1 MKKLP
6 INKPPM
12 VFLPYNTTGY
22 EVPMEEESKPV
33 ARISSLADAR
43 KKVEDE
49 HADKVMRMLRE
60 DPKLLQNVILISPYG
75 ADGPTVIS
83 NPDMSVF
90 ETVGI
95 LEFAKTILLSED
107 EDGDE
112 DDDGDG

>member
-1 MKKLP
+1 MP

-12 VFLPYNTTGY
+12 VFLPYNTGY
-22 EVPMEEESKPV
+22 EVMEEEESKPV
-33 ARISSLADAR
+33 VRSLADAR

-49 HADKVMRMLRE
+49 HADRVLKMLRE

-75 ADGPTVIS
+75 TEGPTVIS

-95 LEFAKTILLSED
+95 LEFAKSILLSED
-107 EDGDE
+107 EDEDE
-112 DDDGDG
+112 DDDDSERT